1 MAVPHPAGPA
11 TLPWA
16 KSDRS
21 SGQSLPLWRH
31 MADSAAVA
39 GLLWDEWLPRG
50 IVRRL
55 SADLDDEAQARRR
68 LLWLAATHDLGKA
81 TAAFQIQ
88 VPELCEG
95 MRDAGFDFR
104 VLPSERAQLP
114 HSLASMYL
122 LGRWLEKRHG
132 WDQKIAR
139 SYAVVPGSHHG
150 VTPTNGEL
158 LDVSARPAL
167 IGETEAWHL
176 AQDGLADFAEAV
188 AGVTPAGLFH
198 IRASSP
204 GMTPPSSNNATGDK
218 WLRSLPAMQ
227 SFITQFPGESG
238 LPAGTPVGFPAWL
251 AWQHGLNEFI
261 MLFIIRS
268 GWQVRTIARPDAYWT
283 RNNKGMI
290 RTKGSPV
297 RISLNLWLHLSL
309 DTLWIIKGVVFYVL
323 LFVTG
328 QWARLVPVH
337 WDIFPNAISADIQ
350 YASLNWPAE
359 NGWSNY
365 NGLQT
370 LTYFLVA
377 FIAVRSPDSRLRDR
391 RAEQPQP
398 HVRG

>member
-1 MAVPHPAGPA
+1 
-11 TLPWA
+11 
-16 KSDRS
+16 
-21 SGQSLPLWRH
+21 
-31 MADSAAVA
+31 
-39 GLLWDEWLPRG
+39 
-50 IVRRL
+50 
-55 SADLDDEAQARRR
+55 
-68 LLWLAATHDLGKA
+68 
-81 TAAFQIQ
+81 
-88 VPELCEG
+88 
-95 MRDAGFDFR
+95 
-104 VLPSERAQLP
+104 
-114 HSLASMYL
+114 
-122 LGRWLEKRHG
+122 
-132 WDQKIAR
+132 
-139 SYAVVPGSHHG
+139 
-150 VTPTNGEL
+150 
-158 LDVSARPAL
+158 
-167 IGETEAWHL
+167 
-176 AQDGLADFAEAV
+176 
-188 AGVTPAGLFH
+188 
-198 IRASSP
+198 
-204 GMTPPSSNNATGDK
+204 MTPPSSNNATGDK